1 MRLGAGLEVGL
12 DDVQVQDQVGGYIVG
27 GHMVARM
34 REEDV
39 FQCQRLTSNYVRDSA
54 YQDGAGG
61 LLQGDT
67 DGHTNEV
74 GHDVVCE
81 CDDVA
86 ATRAIIS
93 LGQTPEPRVSLIPI
107 AVTSAISMLRVI
119 LKCFHF

>member
-1 MRLGAGLEVGL
+1 VSRGRRRELRGTTGGGDVRGGSVRLGAGLEVGL
-12 DDVQVQDQVGGYIVG
+12 DDVQVQNQVGGYIIG

-74 GHDVVCE
+74 GHDVVC
-81 CDDVA
+81 
-86 ATRAIIS
+86 
-93 LGQTPEPRVSLIPI
+93 
-107 AVTSAISMLRVI
+107 
-119 LKCFHF
+119 

>member
-1 MRLGAGLEVGL
+1 
-12 DDVQVQDQVGGYIVG
+12 
-27 GHMVARM
+27 MVARM

-74 GHDVVCE
+74 GHDVVC
-81 CDDVA
+81 
-86 ATRAIIS
+86 
-93 LGQTPEPRVSLIPI
+93 
-107 AVTSAISMLRVI
+107 
-119 LKCFHF
+119 